1 MDKKMIIA
9 VVGMCGSGKSV
20 AVEIFEK
27 FGWKRVYFGT
37 ITFEELKKRGMEINE
52 ANEKKIREEF
62 RASGDKGIYAK
73 LNEEKIK
80 QNLKKGNVVI
90 ESMYSWSE
98 YKYLKEKFK
107 ERFKVLCIVTNSQ
120 LRRDRLKN
128 RDYRPFDEKTSLS
141 RDYSEIENIE
151 KGGPIGIADYYISNN
166 TTVQAFKRKVTD
178 FIKNIKF

>member
-27 FGWKRVYFGT
+27 HGWNKVYFGA
-37 ITFEELKKRGMEINE
+37 ITFDELKKRGMEINE
-52 ANEKKIREEF
+52 SNEKKIREEF
-62 RASGDKGIYAK
+62 RATGDKGIYAK

-80 QNLKKGNVVI
+80 NNLKKGNVVI
-90 ESMYSWSE
+90 ESLYSWSE
-98 YKYLKEKFK
+98 YKYIKEKFK
-107 ERFKVLCIVTNSQ
+107 DRFKVLCIVTDAQ

-128 RDYRPFDEKTSLS
+128 RDYRPLDEKTSLS
-141 RDYSEIENIE
+141 RDYAEIENIE

-166 TTVQAFKRKVTD
+166 STIQAFRRKVNQ
-178 FIKNIKF
+178 FVKNIKY